1 MTNYIQFNKGN
12 IDKLPNPDKR
22 GARYYHEEIKGL
34 HIEVMPSGQK
44 YYRLAYKMNGY
55 QFWYKIG
62 TYPEMTPSIA
72 VDRARELK
80 VSLSKGINPQLEKTQ
95 KRKELT
101 FREFFFDRYLQI
113 QFSKKDLSGL
123 KPYYTINKFD
133 KQIIKFE
140 GKATKKANSIVETYN
155 AHIHHASF
163 SKKKMSDITNEDI
176 SSFLKTISSKS
187 MHNRLIRELRAIFNT
202 SDILPNPV
210 SKALKVGTVMKP
222 VKARTVKLDTDD
234 LMKLGKALTMLRSG
248 FFEEDK
254 GRYYQPQKLQAN
266 IIEILVYEGLRPD
279 EVYSMKWTEV
289 IDGVYKT
296 ETKTGYKEIP
306 LTQQTM
312 RLINSIDRV
321 SPYIFPSPYRKDEPI
336 KSVRKV
342 WIKALDL
349 AGINPEYQIKDL
361 RSTYSSRATQ
371 RFGLFD
377 SSKLTNHSST
387 KVVEKHYS
395 DLDSGE
401 RLSRKNEIAEEFEN
415 ILSGGGKVV
424 KLG

>member
-1 MTNYIQFNKGN
+1 MTKCIEFNKGSIN
-12 IDKLPNPDKR
+12 KIPKPEKR
-22 GARYYHEEIKGL
+22 IRYYHKELKGL
-34 HIEVMPSGQK
+34 NIDVRPTGVK
-44 YYRLAYKMNGY
+44 TFYFNYKQNGY
-55 QFWYKIG
+55 NYNYRIG
-62 TYPEMTPSIA
+62 VYPQITPAIA
-72 VDRARELK
+72 LDRCRELK
-80 VSLSKGINPQLEKTQ
+80 VSLAKGINPQLEKTQ

-101 FREFFFDRYLQI
+101 FREFFFDRYLDI
-113 QFSKKDLSGL
+113 QFTKKEIEGV
-123 KPYYTINKFD
+123 KPYYTLNKLD
-133 KQIIKFE
+133 REVIKFE
-140 GKATKKANSIVETYN
+140 GKITKRVANIVETYN

-187 MHNRLIRELRAIFNT
+187 MHNRLIREIRAVFNT
-202 SDILPNPV
+202 SDVLPNPV
-210 SKALKVGTVMKP
+210 SKALKVGTIMKP
-222 VKARTVKLDTDD
+222 LKARTVKLKNDD

-266 IIEILVYEGLRPD
+266 IIEILIYEGLRPD

-296 ETKTGYKEIP
+296 QTKTGYKEIP

-312 RLINSIDRV
+312 RIINSIDRL

-342 WIKALDL
+342 WVKALKI
-349 AGINPEYQIKDL
+349 AEINSEYQIKDL
-361 RSTYSSRATQ
+361 RSTYSSRATS
-371 RFGLFD
+371 RFNLFI

-424 KLG
+424 KLA

>member
-1 MTNYIQFNKGN
+1 
-12 IDKLPNPDKR
+12 
-22 GARYYHEEIKGL
+22 
-34 HIEVMPSGQK
+34 
-44 YYRLAYKMNGY
+44 
-55 QFWYKIG
+55 
-62 TYPEMTPSIA
+62 
-72 VDRARELK
+72 
-80 VSLSKGINPQLEKTQ
+80 
-95 KRKELT
+95 
-101 FREFFFDRYLQI
+101 
-113 QFSKKDLSGL
+113 
-123 KPYYTINKFD
+123 
-133 KQIIKFE
+133 
-140 GKATKKANSIVETYN
+140 
-155 AHIHHASF
+155 
-163 SKKKMSDITNEDI
+163 MSDITNEDI

-187 MHNRLIRELRAIFNT
+187 MHNRLIREIRAVFNT
-202 SDILPNPV
+202 SDVLPNPV
-210 SKALKVGTVMKP
+210 SKALKVGTIMKP
-222 VKARTVKLDTDD
+222 LKARTVKLKNDD

-266 IIEILVYEGLRPD
+266 IIEILIYEGLRPD

-296 ETKTGYKEIP
+296 QTKTGYKEIP

-312 RLINSIDRV
+312 RIINSIDRL

-342 WIKALDL
+342 WVKALKI
-349 AGINPEYQIKDL
+349 AEINSEYQIKDL
-361 RSTYSSRATQ
+361 RSTYSSRATS
-371 RFGLFD
+371 RFNLFI

-424 KLG
+424 KLA

>member
-1 MTNYIQFNKGN
+1 MTKYIEFNKGSIN
-12 IDKLPNPDKR
+12 KIPKPEKR
-22 GARYYHEEIKGL
+22 IRYYHKELKGL
-34 HIEVMPSGQK
+34 NIDVRPTGVK
-44 YYRLAYKMNGY
+44 TFYFNYKVNGY
-55 QFWYKIG
+55 NYNFRIG
-62 TYPEMTPSIA
+62 VYPQITPA
-72 VDRARELK
+72 NALDRCRELK
-80 VSLSKGINPQLEKTQ
+80 VSLAKGINPQLEKTQ

-101 FREFFFDRYLQI
+101 FREFFFDRYLDI
-113 QFSKKDLSGL
+113 QFTKKEIEGV
-123 KPYYTINKFD
+123 KPYYTLNKLGREV
-133 KQIIKFE
+133 IKFE
-140 GKATKKANSIVETYN
+140 GKITKRVANIVETYN

-187 MHNRLIRELRAIFNT
+187 MHNRLIREIRAVFNT
-202 SDILPNPV
+202 SDVLPNPV

-222 VKARTVKLDTDD
+222 LKARTVKLDNDD

-296 ETKTGYKEIP
+296 QTKTGYKEIP

-312 RLINSIDRV
+312 RIINSIDRL
-321 SPYIFPSPYRKDEPI
+321 SPYIFPSPYKRDEPI

-342 WIKALDL
+342 WIKALGL

-361 RSTYSSRATQ
+361 RSTYSSRATS

>member
-1 MTNYIQFNKGN
+1 MTKYIEFNKGSIN
-12 IDKLPNPDKR
+12 KIPKPEKR
-22 GARYYHEEIKGL
+22 TRYYHKELKGL
-34 HIEVMPSGQK
+34 NIDVRPTGVK
-44 YYRLAYKMNGY
+44 TFYFNYKENGY
-55 QFWYKIG
+55 NFNYRIG
-62 TYPEMTPSIA
+62 VYPEITPAVA
-72 VDRARELK
+72 VDRCRDLK
-80 VSLSKGINPQLEKTQ
+80 VSLAKGINPQLEKTQ

-123 KPYYTINKFD
+123 KPYYTISKLD
-133 KQIIKFE
+133 KEIIKFE

-202 SDILPNPV
+202 SDVLPNPV

-234 LMKLGKALTMLRSG
+234 LMKLGKALTKLRSG

-312 RLINSIDRV
+312 RIINSIDRV

>member
-1 MTNYIQFNKGN
+1 MTKCIEFNKGSIN
-12 IDKLPNPDKR
+12 KIPKPEKR
-22 GARYYHEEIKGL
+22 IRYYHKELKGL
-34 HIEVMPSGQK
+34 NIDVRPTGVK
-44 YYRLAYKMNGY
+44 TFYFNYKQNGY
-55 QFWYKIG
+55 NYNYRIG
-62 TYPEMTPSIA
+62 VYPQITPAIA
-72 VDRARELK
+72 LDRCRELK
-80 VSLSKGINPQLEKTQ
+80 VSLAKGINPQLEKTQ

-101 FREFFFDRYLQI
+101 FREFFFDRYLDI
-113 QFSKKDLSGL
+113 QFTKKEIEGV
-123 KPYYTINKFD
+123 KPYYTLNKLD
-133 KQIIKFE
+133 REVIKFE
-140 GKATKKANSIVETYN
+140 GKITKRVANIVETYN

-202 SDILPNPV
+202 SDVLPNPV

-234 LMKLGKALTMLRSG
+234 LMKLGKALTKLRSG

-266 IIEILVYEGLRPD
+266 IIEILIYEGLRPD

-296 ETKTGYKEIP
+296 QTKTGYKEIP

-312 RLINSIDRV
+312 RIINSIDRL

-342 WIKALDL
+342 WVKALKI
-349 AGINPEYQIKDL
+349 AEINSEYQIKDL
-361 RSTYSSRATQ
+361 RSTYSSRATS
-371 RFGLFD
+371 RFNLFI

-424 KLG
+424 KLA